1 MPLDIPMTISG
12 IIGFAPAIILLFI
25 FLKEYDTLFDDR
37 KVFITF
43 GVGMIIGMAIT
54 TLHAL
59 TDGLLLARIELES
72 ILIFLLM
79 YVLLEQFVK
88 SAVLHSK
95 WFVGRYD
102 TTYYGASL
110 GLGIGSMAII
120 IRAYTALRVGDALTD
135 LGVYAILITLS
146 FVMTLIHASTGAII
160 GYGSYKKESW
170 KYVGIA
176 MAVFVPYLVIS
187 IIYSVSA
194 DYLGYGSLIFV
205 VFMLLYSAYIYYW
218 VYSKL
223 LPKTLP
229 EKMRKE
235 ILRKRKAIMRRAK
248 RLSELP
254 D

>member
-1 MPLDIPMTISG
+1 MALDVPMTISG

-43 GVGMIIGMAIT
+43 GVGMIIGMFVT

-59 TDGLLLARIELES
+59 TDGIMLARIEVES

-88 SAVLHSK
+88 SAVLNSK
-95 WFVGRYD
+95 WFASRYD

-120 IRAYTALRVGDALTD
+120 VRAYTALRVEGALND
-135 LGVYAILITLS
+135 IGLYAILVTLS
-146 FVMTLIHASTGAII
+146 FVMTMIHASTGAII
-160 GYGSYKKESW
+160 GYGSYKKEHW
-170 KYVGIA
+170 KYLGIA
-176 MAVFVPYLVIS
+176 MAAFVPYLVIS

-205 VFMLLYSAYIYYW
+205 ICMLLYSGYTYHW
-218 VYSKL
+218 VYRNL

-235 ILRKRKAIMRRAK
+235 ILRKRKAIMRKSK
-248 RLSELP
+248 RLAEIA